1 MLQGDRKKQLVMKK
15 QFGWMTVAVVPMLAA
30 VAVIAAAAV
39 PMLAAMLAGISLTAI
54 PASAQAQAPAGWKVR
69 VDYSARAADPDG
81 AGQIQFVEEK
91 GGYHA
96 TNPQA
101 AAYWNPANTATGNY
115 SVKGTFTVLR
125 ETSHAEYYG
134 LIFGGQNLDGAQQNY
149 LYFMVAGN
157 GRWLFKRRA
166 GEDTEEIGG
175 PSPNPAVKTPDA
187 KGQSTNALA
196 VRVLADKIE
205 CVINGTVVHTAA
217 KSGPAAKTDGIYGF
231 RINHLLD
238 VQVDGFGMSKL

>member
-1 MLQGDRKKQLVMKK
+1 MVRNSVEKRFGLAAMVAVAAMTAVVVM
-15 QFGWMTVAVVPMLAA
+15 VAVVVA
-30 VAVIAAAAV
+30 VAVTT
-39 PMLAAMLAGISLTAI
+39 LGAI
-54 PASAQAQAPAGWKVR
+54 PAQAQAPAGWKLR

-81 AGQIQFVEEK
+81 GGPIQFVEEN

-101 AAYWNPANTATGNY
+101 AAYWNPANTAAGNY

-134 LIFGGQNLDGAQQNY
+134 LIFGGNNLDGANQNY

-157 GRWLFKRRA
+157 GRWLFKRRV
-166 GEDTEEIGG
+166 GDDTEEIGG